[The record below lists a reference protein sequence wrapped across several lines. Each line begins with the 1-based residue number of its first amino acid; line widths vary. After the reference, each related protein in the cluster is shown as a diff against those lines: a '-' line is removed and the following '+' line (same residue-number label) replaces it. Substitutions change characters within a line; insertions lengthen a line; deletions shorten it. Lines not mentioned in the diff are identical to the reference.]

1 MSARMEK
8 GIKYSQDQS
17 SIILLF
23 EHNFRHNA
31 VVLRVTL
38 ISIMLK
44 SLFENNV
51 SYPTSRLLHS
61 LKRCNCQ
68 GTEAKCKA
76 ICFY

>member
-23 EHNFRHNA
+23 EHNFRHNT

-38 ISIMLK
+38 ISITLK
-44 SLFENNV
+44 SLFQNNV

-61 LKRCNCQ
+61 LKGCNCEA
-68 GTEAKCKA
+68 TEAKCKA

>member
-17 SIILLF
+17 SIVLLF

-61 LKRCNCQ
+61 LKGRNCE
-68 GTEAKCKA
+68 GTEGKCEA

>member
-23 EHNFRHNA
+23 EHNFRHSA
-31 VVLRVTL
+31 VVFEGDAL
-38 ISIMLK
+38 SIMLK

-61 LKRCNCQ
+61 LKGCNCEA
-68 GTEAKCKA
+68 TEAKCKA